1 MKGDQGV
8 LTITIKGEELWDD
21 EAEKFIYLDDTVLQF
36 EHSLVSLS
44 KWEAK
49 YHKLFL
55 TPEKKTD
62 EEMLGYVE
70 AMLITPNVDR
80 SVLNNLNEEQVRSID
95 DYINDPMTGTTIS
108 QLPQNGPKSS
118 ERISAELIYFW
129 MSQYQI
135 DYECRHWHLNQLF
148 TLIKIHHAKSQKP
161 KKMSK
166 TARAQQM
173 AELNAQ
179 RRAQT
184 GTKG

>member
-1 MKGDQGV
+1 M

-21 EAEKFIYLDDTVLQF
+21 EAEKFVYFDDTVLQF

-80 SVLNNLNEEQVRSID
+80 SVLNNLNEDQVRAID
-95 DYINDPMTGTTIS
+95 AYINDPMTGTTVS
-108 QLPQNGPKSS
+108 QLSQNGTKSS

-135 DYECRHWHLNQLF
+135 DYECRNWHLNQLF

-184 GTKG
+184 GTQG